1 MYEVEE
7 VKGLK
12 LIGAEKFCQVSRHT
26 KGGLVREVKGRLLV
40 LRYRHEI
47 KALKR

>member
-1 MYEVEE
+1 MYEVEK
-7 VKGLK
+7 VKRPK
-12 LIGAEKFCQVSRHT
+12 LIGAEKFCQVSGYA
-26 KGGLVREVKGRLLV
+26 KGGLAREVKGRLLV

>member
-7 VKGLK
+7 VKGPK
-12 LIGAEKFCQVSRHT
+12 LIGAEKFCQVSGHA
-26 KGGLVREVKGRLLV
+26 KGGLAREVKGRLPV
-40 LRYRHEI
+40 LRHGHEM